1 MVMDVPAIKDI
12 QVMREHFA
20 GLATDP
26 SPLAAADWDRVACPG
41 GVAPR
46 PPLSGLMEVLT
57 WPQVYAAIQLMK
69 PGTAPGE
76 DSIPPEFFKL
86 LMSPEA
92 GDTGAPGEVPQ
103 TPMGRAL
110 FQLLVSV
117 WESGVI
123 PESWQSSVV
132 VSSGLRRAAMCTTS
146 GT

>member
-1 MVMDVPAIKDI
+1 M
-12 QVMREHFA
+12 
-20 GLATDP
+20 
-26 SPLAAADWDRVACPG
+26 
-41 GVAPR
+41 
-46 PPLSGLMEVLT
+46 
-57 WPQVYAAIQLMK
+57 
-69 PGTAPGE
+69 APGVRCHPTHE
-76 DSIPPEFFKL
+76 AWNGSRRGLHSSPSWVFKL

-132 VSSGLRRAAMCTTS
+132 VPLRLEKGGDVHDVGNLRGISLLSVALKHTLHGSGYQPVIC
-146 GT
+146 G